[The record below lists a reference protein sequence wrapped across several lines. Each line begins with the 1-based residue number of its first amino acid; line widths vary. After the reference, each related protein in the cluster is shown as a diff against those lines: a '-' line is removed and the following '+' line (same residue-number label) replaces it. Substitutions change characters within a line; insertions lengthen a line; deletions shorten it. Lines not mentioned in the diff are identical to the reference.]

1 MKIVHICSDY
11 SNQSLYKNMIL
22 SLEGN
27 EIHQTVFV
35 PTRTSSEINKYN
47 IDNKNTQVIY
57 KHILKK
63 IHRILFNRKINLIN
77 SVIKREVNLDKIEL
91 IHSHF
96 LFSDGAVAL
105 KIKKEYNIPYVVTVR
120 NTDINIFFKYFF
132 HLRIKGEQILLNSEK
147 IIFITPKY
155 KDLLLKKYVSKKHYD
170 IISKKIEIIPNGLD
184 DFWLNNKNEIDFL
197 SKIDKIKLLYVG
209 DFTANKNIKSI
220 IESVLYLHSKGTL
233 IHLTIVGGGGYNSQI
248 TENILKKCDKSLVT
262 VHKRTSN
269 KQELLNLYRSNNLF
283 IMPSFKETF
292 GIVYLEA
299 MSQGLPII
307 YSQNQGIDGYFK
319 DRAPGYSVDPY
330 SINDIKSKIL
340 LAFDNYEELSSNA
353 FYQVDNFSWK
363 DISKKYNELYSNCI
377 NNNK

>member
-77 SVIKREVNLDKIEL
+77 SVIKREVNLDEIEL

-155 KDLLLKKYVSKKHYD
+155 KDLLLKKYVSKKYYD
-170 IISKKIEIIPNGLD
+170 IISKKVEIIPNGLD

-209 DFTANKNIKSI
+209 DFTANKNIK
-220 IESVLYLHSKGTL
+220 
-233 IHLTIVGGGGYNSQI
+233 
-248 TENILKKCDKSLVT
+248 
-262 VHKRTSN
+262 
-269 KQELLNLYRSNNLF
+269 LF
-283 IMPSFKETF
+283 T
-292 GIVYLEA
+292 
-299 MSQGLPII
+299 
-307 YSQNQGIDGYFK
+307 
-319 DRAPGYSVDPY
+319 
-330 SINDIKSKIL
+330 
-340 LAFDNYEELSSNA
+340 
-353 FYQVDNFSWK
+353 
-363 DISKKYNELYSNCI
+363 
-377 NNNK
+377 

>member
-77 SVIKREVNLDKIEL
+77 SVIKREVNLDEIEL

-155 KDLLLKKYVSKKHYD
+155 KDLLLKKYVSKKYYD
-170 IISKKIEIIPNGLD
+170 IISKKVEIIPNGLD

-220 IESVLYLHSKGTL
+220 IESVSYLHSKGTL